1 MFSLPLKTAIVLL
14 LSCSF
19 CFAKDESTVTIA
31 QNPKYTIY
39 EKDGVLFC
47 TGNTKA
53 ALHNNK
59 GADKLVANDFDE
71 AIEIFKEGLKHAPLF
86 YPFLYNCGI
95 ACMRKRE
102 YDAARIYLEKAMHI
116 VPQNPKIYIL
126 IGELYT
132 LTRREDDAL
141 ILFRKALQINRKE
154 LRAIIKIGNIYIQR
168 DQLELAQRYFDAALK
183 INLQYPDA
191 VIGFAKIHFKKGEYY
206 KALIWLKSIDV
217 SKADYDKAYHYYFA
231 ESSFKLKDYKTA
243 YEQYEKLL
251 QFKNDVFFLTH
262 SYALIEHKMNLS
274 RQFAEL
280 EHVE

>member
-1 MFSLPLKTAIVLL
+1 MLSLPLKIAIVALL
-14 LSCSF
+14 CCSVF
-19 CFAKDESTVTIA
+19 FAIDEFTVTIA
-31 QNPKYTIY
+31 QNKEYTIY

-47 TGNTKA
+47 TGNTEV

-59 GADKLVANDFDE
+59 GAQRIVVNDLE
-71 AIEIFKEGLKHAPLF
+71 GAIEILQEGLQHAPLF

-95 ACMRKRE
+95 AFMRKRE

-116 VPQNPKIYIL
+116 VPENPRIYIL
-126 IGELYT
+126 IGELYA
-132 LTRREDDAL
+132 LTGREGDAL
-141 ILFRKALQINRKE
+141 LLFRKALKINRKE
-154 LRAIIKIGNIYIQR
+154 LTALIKIGNIYVER
-168 DQLELAQRYFDAALK
+168 NQLELARRYFDAALK
-183 INLQYPDA
+183 INPQYPDA
-191 VIGFAKIHFKKGEYY
+191 VIGFAKIHFKKGEFY

-217 SKADYDKAYHYYFA
+217 AKKDYDKAYHYYFA

>member
-1 MFSLPLKTAIVLL
+1 MFSLPLKTAMLVL

-19 CFAKDESTVTIA
+19 CFASDELTGTIA
-31 QNPKYTIY
+31 QNPIYTIY

-47 TGNTKA
+47 TGNTEA

-59 GADKLVANDFDE
+59 GADKLVANDLE
-71 AIEIFKEGLKHAPLF
+71 GAIDIFKEGLKHAPLF
-86 YPFLYNCGI
+86 YPFLYNCGV

-116 VPQNPKIYIL
+116 VPENPKIYIVM
-126 IGELYT
+126 GELYA
-132 LTRREDDAL
+132 LTGREGDAL

-154 LRAIIKIGNIYIQR
+154 LQAIIKIGNIYVER
-168 DQLELAQRYFDAALK
+168 NQLELAVTFFDAALK
-183 INLQYPDA
+183 INPQYPDA
-191 VIGFAKIHFKKGEYY
+191 VIGYAKIHFKKGEYY

-217 SKADYDKAYHYYFA
+217 TKADYDKAYHYYFA

-251 QFKNDVFFLTH
+251 KFKNDVFFLTH
-262 SYALIEHKMNLS
+262 SYTLIEHKMNLS

>member
-1 MFSLPLKTAIVLL
+1 MLPLPLKIAMFVL

-19 CFAKDESTVTIA
+19 CFASDELTGTIA

-47 TGNTKA
+47 TGNTEA

-59 GADKLVANDFDE
+59 GAEKLVANDLE
-71 AIEIFKEGLKHAPLF
+71 GAIDIFKEGLKHAPLF
-86 YPFLYNCGI
+86 YPFLYNCGV

-116 VPQNPKIYIL
+116 VPENPKIYIL
-126 IGELYT
+126 MGELYA
-132 LTRREDDAL
+132 LTGREGDAL

-154 LRAIIKIGNIYIQR
+154 LQAIIKIGNIYVDR
-168 DQLELAQRYFDAALK
+168 NQLELAVTFFDAALK
-183 INLQYPDA
+183 INPQYPDA
-191 VIGFAKIHFKKGEYY
+191 VIGYAKIHFKKGEYY

-217 SKADYDKAYHYYFA
+217 AKGDYDKAYHYYFA